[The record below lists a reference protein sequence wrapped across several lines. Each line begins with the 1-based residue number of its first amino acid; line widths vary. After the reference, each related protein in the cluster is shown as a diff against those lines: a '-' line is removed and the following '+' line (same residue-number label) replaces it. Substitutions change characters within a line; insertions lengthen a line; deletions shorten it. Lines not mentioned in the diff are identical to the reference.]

1 MTEYGGILRD
11 AYPLCLG
18 GNIFGWTIGEEES
31 FAVLD
36 AYAAAGGNLI
46 DTADVYSVWA
56 DGNSGGES
64 ESIIGSWMASRGNRD
79 EIIVATKVGALTGVS
94 ADEVRAGAE
103 DSLRRLQTDR
113 IDLYY
118 THKDDEAVPL
128 EETLGALD
136 ALVREGKVRELG
148 ASGYS
153 AARLGEALA
162 VSDRESLSRYQVIQP
177 HYNLLE
183 RDAYEGELQDLCE
196 REGLACL
203 PFFSLARGFLTGKYR
218 PGEEA
223 DTLRGGFAWSGEWD
237 ARTTA
242 LLEALD
248 AVAADHGTTDAAVAL
263 AWLHAQPTVAAPI
276 ASART
281 AEQLSQLVPMAALE
295 LDAGELER
303 LTRAGAPA

>member
-223 DTLRGGFAWSGEWD
+223 DTLRGGFAWGGEWD

>member
-36 AYAAAGGNLI
+36 AYAAAGGNLL

-64 ESIIGSWMASRGNRD
+64 EAILGSWMASRGNRD
-79 EIIVATKVGALTGVS
+79 EMIVATKVGNLTGVS
-94 ADEVRAGAE
+94 AEEIREGAE
-103 DSLRRLQTDR
+103 ASLRRLQTDR

-118 THKDDEAVPL
+118 THKDGESVPL
-128 EETLGALD
+128 EQTLGALD
-136 ALVREGKVRELG
+136 SLVRDGKVRELG
-148 ASGYS
+148 ASGYG
-153 AARLGEALA
+153 AARLAEALA
-162 VSDRESLSRYQVIQP
+162 VSDREGLSRYEVIQP
-177 HYNLLE
+177 QYNLLE

-196 REGLACL
+196 REGIACL

-218 PGEEA
+218 PGQEA

-237 ARTTA
+237 ARTLG
-242 LLEALD
+242 LLETLD
-248 AVAADHGTTDAAVAL
+248 AVAAEHGTTDAAVAL
-263 AWLHAQPTVAAPI
+263 AWLRAQPTVAAPI
-276 ASART
+276 ASAT
-281 AEQLSQLVPMAALE
+281 AASVVPCSA
-295 LDAGELER
+295 
-303 LTRAGAPA
+303 